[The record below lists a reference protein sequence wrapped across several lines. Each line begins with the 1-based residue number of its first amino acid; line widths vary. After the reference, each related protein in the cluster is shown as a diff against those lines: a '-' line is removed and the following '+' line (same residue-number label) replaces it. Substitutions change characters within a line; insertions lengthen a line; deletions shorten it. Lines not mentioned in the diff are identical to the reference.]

1 VLPQGQRPDPATPRV
16 NNGISGDG
24 RKSTPELGKK
34 LFEMKSDYAVKQ
46 IRQLLRAPAS
56 GQYAPGGTRDFWSST
71 NVLLLGPEGHA
82 MTKEVTLRQAG
93 GSVSATLP
101 KDMADRLH
109 LEAGDRVLAV
119 ETDRGILLTPYD
131 PEAERALQVATR
143 AAKKYRNALRELAK

>member
-1 VLPQGQRPDPATPRV
+1 MRSQSTSSLSNLRSREAFETALPDSAAVLDTL
-16 NNGISGDG
+16 S
-24 RKSTPELGKK
+24 
-34 LFEMKSDYAVKQ
+34 
-46 IRQLLRAPAS
+46 IRSLRAYAEFTRTCDYRGSSEGAELRRTSRPA
-56 GQYAPGGTRDFWSST
+56 GCERETAVALICYYRG
-71 NVLLLGPEGHA
+71 

-101 KDMADRLH
+101 KDMADRLR

-131 PEAERALQVATR
+131 PDAERALQVAAR